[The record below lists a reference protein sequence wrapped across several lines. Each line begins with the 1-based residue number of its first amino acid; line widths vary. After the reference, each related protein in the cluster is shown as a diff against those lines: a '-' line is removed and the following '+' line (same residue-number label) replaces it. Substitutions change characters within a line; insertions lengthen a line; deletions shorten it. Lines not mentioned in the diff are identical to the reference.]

1 MGIFSLS
8 SRKPRKFRRVSIY
21 TDEHQEKL
29 QKLVD
34 DTLQSNCEGGQK
46 EEKPYDPAKFNGT
59 FSNYTPRT
67 KRFREK
73 ESRFGWPMALALILV
88 LLIIWRFLMTGI
100 R

>member
-34 DTLQSNCEGGQK
+34 DTLQSNRE

-59 FSNYTPRT
+59 FCNYTPRA